1 EMEEL
6 QLERQLLASPQGRLR
21 AEADTGVA
29 VPIEVGD
36 PFRQWGE
43 IAVERL
49 FRQLAGPLHDPGK
62 LELPVGALWLLG
74 GEIRTGQTASEEASC
89 NRADRAH
96 RHVSARQ
103 HPGNASPLAH
113 WKNRSSETLGNAG
126 ITPPTAAS
134 SRPANRPTHILPG
147 GSDRCP
153 TTPAGHDDEEV
164 GKHQRSVNEETAAER
179 PPMIYLL
186 ASDPGDDV
194 PRGINSLARA
204 LPRSRRPTDR
214 LPEAS
219 PPLTMQPKSAA
230 ENATRPRRM
239 P

>member
-49 FRQLAGPLHDPGK
+49 FRQLAGPLHDSGK

-113 WKNRSSETLGNAG
+113 WKNRSSETLGKRGDN
-126 ITPPTAAS
+126 
-134 SRPANRPTHILPG
+134 PADRGLILPRQQANAYIAG
-147 GSDRCP
+147 GFRP
-153 TTPAGHDDEEV
+153 VPDDT
-164 GKHQRSVNEETAAER
+164 G
-179 PPMIYLL
+179 
-186 ASDPGDDV
+186 
-194 PRGINSLARA
+194 
-204 LPRSRRPTDR
+204 
-214 LPEAS
+214 
-219 PPLTMQPKSAA
+219 
-230 ENATRPRRM
+230 RPRRRGGG
-239 P
+239 